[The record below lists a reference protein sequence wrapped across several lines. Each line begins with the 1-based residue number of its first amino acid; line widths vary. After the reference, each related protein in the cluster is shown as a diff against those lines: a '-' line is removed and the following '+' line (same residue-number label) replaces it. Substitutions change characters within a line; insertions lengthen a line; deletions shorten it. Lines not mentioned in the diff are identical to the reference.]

1 MVSSETLSMTCNSTR
16 RSAIIRA
23 VQVARP
29 SGTGLHAVAMTMAS
43 ALPSRTG
50 LAPGRAFSLRAAS
63 RPPSAKR
70 RRTLATVPRET
81 PTASTISSSVSPA
94 SARSRI
100 SARFRWRLEHA
111 PASVRVAAGSA
122 QVTRAQLAR
131 LIYWLVPGVRAARG
145 GAARIASDVVGHDAH
160 EEIVRIVNLG
170 LLRVDETLHVFEPD
184 RLARRGEALEA
195 LLSTAASAGAAC
207 ARQVEG
213 RAVQLDDLGA
223 EVLQQGDGLVEAL
236 DDTGLVALAAE
247 LLDDADAHA
256 LDAAVAGGLELLLCC
271 DLILA
276 AQGARIGDGHARYG
290 VVPAGGA
297 TVRLRERISPSRAA
311 QLFYTADLVDAET
324 LHAWGLV
331 NEVLP
336 ADQLM
341 NRAREL
347 ARAIARCSPEAVA
360 CIKALSVPA
369 HERERRFEAE
379 LEHFARHVDGSDLAR
394 GLAAFRSKQPPPY

>member
-1 MVSSETLSMTCNSTR
+1 V
-16 RSAIIRA
+16 I
-23 VQVARP
+23 
-29 SGTGLHAVAMTMAS
+29 
-43 ALPSRTG
+43 
-50 LAPGRAFSLRAAS
+50 LAGSGRAFSAGGDLVEFDDALRAD
-63 RPPSAKR
+63 P
-70 RRTLATVPRET
+70 
-81 PTASTISSSVSPA
+81 
-94 SARSRI
+94 
-100 SARFRWRLEHA
+100 
-111 PASVRVAAGSA
+111 
-122 QVTRAQLAR
+122 AQLLA
-131 LIYWLVPGVRAARG
+131 
-145 GAARIASDVVGHDAH
+145 D
-160 EEIVRIVNLG
+160 
-170 LLRVDETLHVFEPD
+170 LRFNQ
-184 RLARRGEALEA
+184 
-195 LLSTAASAGAAC
+195 
-207 ARQVEG
+207 QVMN
-213 RAVQLDDLGA
+213 R
-223 EVLQQGDGLVEAL
+223 VEAL
-236 DDTGLVALAAE
+236 PMPVIGVANGL
-247 LLDDADAHA
+247 
-256 LDAAVAGGLELLLCC
+256 AVAGGLELLLCC